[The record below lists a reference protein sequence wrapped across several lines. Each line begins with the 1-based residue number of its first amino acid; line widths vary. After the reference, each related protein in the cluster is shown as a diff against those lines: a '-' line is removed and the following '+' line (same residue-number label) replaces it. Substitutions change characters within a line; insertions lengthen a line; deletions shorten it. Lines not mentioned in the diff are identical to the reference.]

1 MADFENTVDRGS
13 AVIFDADSGLCRSF
27 VWILGPKQN
36 LDHRS
41 FFSLRV
47 HPDYFF
53 FRRSSYELRC
63 ETVIGI
69 VLCYSHQE
77 CCLLYYL
84 DEINSGI
91 HLYQVTF
98 ELYTSVFGCGC
109 SFGFEPKFW
118 RIDGFDE
125 KRHGSADLHTPIHPP
140 REDNGTRATVRP
152 LF

>member
-1 MADFENTVDRGS
+1 MDCGS
-13 AVIFDADSGLCRSF
+13 AVIFDADSGFGLSYVR
-27 VWILGPKQN
+27 ILVPERN
-36 LDHRS
+36 LDHES
-41 FFSLRV
+41 FFSLGRNV
-47 HPDYFF
+47 NESIQIISFF
-53 FRRSSYELRC
+53 KRSSFKLRR
-63 ETVIGI
+63 ETVVGI

-109 SFGFEPKFW
+109 SFGFEQKFW

-125 KRHGSADLHTPIHPP
+125 KRHGSADLHTPIRPP